1 MEAPHEGAKRGR
13 NERKTDMLAGVATIG
28 EKLSRARRGEGL
40 TQAELS
46 EASGVAQSTIALIET
61 GKRARPHP
69 GTLKKLAKAMGLEP
83 RDLLED

>member
-1 MEAPHEGAKRGR
+1 
-13 NERKTDMLAGVATIG
+13 MLADVATTG
-28 EKLSRARRGEGL
+28 EKLVRLRRGQGL

-46 EASGVAQSTIALIET
+46 ESSGVAQSTIAQIET

-69 GTLKKLAKAMGLEP
+69 GTLKKLAKAMGLEA

>member
-1 MEAPHEGAKRGR
+1 
-13 NERKTDMLAGVATIG
+13 MLAGVATIG

-46 EASGVAQSTIALIET
+46 EASGVAQSTIAQIET
-61 GKRARPHP
+61 GKRPKPHP
-69 GTLKKLAKAMGLEP
+69 GTLKKLAGALGLEA